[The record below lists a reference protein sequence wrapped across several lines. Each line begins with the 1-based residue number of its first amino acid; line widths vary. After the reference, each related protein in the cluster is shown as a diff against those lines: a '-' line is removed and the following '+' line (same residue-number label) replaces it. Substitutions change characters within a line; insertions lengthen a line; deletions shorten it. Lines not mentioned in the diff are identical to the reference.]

1 MHRQQYAKKQR
12 PVPISAIGPASARSG
27 HKVEMAARLAL
38 LAMMAVASAAAT
50 MPAHAQAVAGN
61 RADQAGQ
68 FAFDVP
74 AGPLAAVLNR
84 LAEQA
89 NLLLSVPTSVTA
101 GKSSPGVRG
110 NYSIDGAF
118 QAALTGTGLQAA
130 RQADG
135 TFALIP
141 VSSSLA
147 ADAPLPAVQVKAN
160 AETNALPAPYAG
172 GQVARGSRAGLLGNK
187 DVLDTPF
194 STISY
199 TSELMEDQQAITLA
213 DVLANDPAV
222 RSVSYG
228 LTNAAGA
235 GDSFL
240 IRGLSIQNSVLFDG
254 VPGIAP
260 SRTLPVETAERIEVL
275 KGPSALL
282 NGMAP
287 GAGGSV
293 GGAINMVPKRADDQP
308 LTRVTASYMSNG
320 IFGGHLD
327 IGRRFGDDNQ
337 WGVRFNG
344 VYRNGNTVTAGQS
357 IELSAAAIGID
368 YRGRDVRLSLDAGHQ
383 TLNNTAPQGSGG
395 FGIDDAIAI
404 PGAPSGSTRVA
415 QDWEFS
421 RTRSSYL
428 LLKGEYDIASDWT
441 VYGAVGGSNN
451 KFSYL
456 STDTYVTDIQGNAEA
471 TVYYWPDWY
480 NYRTVQGGIKG
491 SFNTGD
497 IKHQINLAATYLKK
511 DHGYTTDYYGF
522 TSFATNIYNPSSVAA
537 PSLAGFSSDPAI
549 TDTLELPS
557 IAVADTLSFFDDR
570 IALTVGARHQRVKY
584 ITYDTASG
592 VGTTTYDQSA
602 ITPVLAAVVKLR
614 SNWSIY
620 GNYIEGLGQ
629 GDTAPVGTTNAGQVF
644 PPIKTKQR
652 ELGTKYDFG
661 RFTATASLFQV
672 QKPSGLSVA
681 NGDGTY
687 TYRVSGEQRNRG
699 MEIGLYGELAHGVR
713 LLGGVTYTDPR
724 LTQTDSGT
732 NDGKMAPNI
741 SRWQLNLGGEYD
753 LDVLPGS
760 TLSARAISS
769 SSQYLDEANTRSIGG
784 WTRWDI
790 GARYKTIISGR
801 ATVFKTGIQNLF
813 NRAYW
818 ASGSG
823 SWLYVG
829 QARTVTVSVTVDF

>member
-1 MHRQQYAKKQR
+1 MPRQQHKNKR
-12 PVPISAIGPASARSG
+12 PVSACASIRTSQPGRHGKALTT
-27 HKVEMAARLAL
+27 RLAL
-38 LAMMAVASAAAT
+38 LAMMAVATTTTAMS
-50 MPAHAQAVAGN
+50 AHAQTSSDK
-61 RADQAGQ
+61 RADQAGL

-74 AGPLAAVLNR
+74 AGPLAAALNR
-84 LAEQA
+84 LADQA
-89 NLLLSVPTSVTA
+89 NLLLSVPSSVTT
-101 GKSSPGVRG
+101 GKNSPGVRG

-118 QAALTGTGLQAA
+118 LAVLAGTGLQAA

-135 TFALIP
+135 AFAVIP
-141 VSSSLA
+141 ASTVLS
-147 ADAPLPAVQVKAN
+147 ADSTLPAVQVNAN
-160 AETNALPAPYAG
+160 ADAGALPAAYAG

-187 DVLDTPF
+187 EVLDTPF

-199 TSELMEDQQAITLA
+199 TSELMEDQQAVTLA

-240 IRGLSIQNSVLFDG
+240 IRGLAIQNSVLFDG
-254 VPGIAP
+254 IPGIAP

-275 KGPSALL
+275 KGPNALL

-308 LTRVTASYMSNG
+308 LTRVTASYMSDG
-320 IFGGHLD
+320 IFGTHLD
-327 IGRRFGDDNQ
+327 LGRRFGDDNQ

-344 VYRNGNTVTAGQS
+344 VYRNGNTPTAGQS
-357 IELSAAAIGID
+357 IDLSAATIGID
-368 YRGRDVRLSLDAGHQ
+368 YRARDLRLSLDAGHQ
-383 TLNNTAPQGSGG
+383 TLNNKAPQGSGG
-395 FGIDDAIAI
+395 FGIDDSIDI
-404 PGAPSGSTRVA
+404 PSAPSGSTRVA

-421 RTRSSYL
+421 RTRSTYL
-428 LLKGEYDIASDWT
+428 LLKGEYDLSPEWSI
-441 VYGAVGGSNN
+441 YGAAGGSNN
-451 KFSYL
+451 RFSYL
-456 STDTYVTDIQGNAEA
+456 STDTYVTDTEGNATA

-491 SFNTGD
+491 AFNTGD
-497 IKHQINLAATYLKK
+497 IKHQVNLGATYLKK

-522 TSFATNIYNPSSVAA
+522 TSFATNIYQPSVVAA
-537 PSLAGFSSDPAI
+537 PSLAGFSSDPAK

-557 IAVADTLSFFDDR
+557 VAVSDTLSFFDDR
-570 IALTVGARHQRVKY
+570 LALTVGARHQRVKY
-584 ITYDTASG
+584 ITYDTSSG

-602 ITPVLAAVVKLR
+602 ITPVLAAVVKLQP
-614 SNWSIY
+614 NWSLY

-652 ELGTKYDFG
+652 EIGTKYDFG
-661 RFTATASLFQV
+661 SITATASLFQV

-681 NGDGTY
+681 NADGTY
-687 TYRVSGEQRNRG
+687 TYKVSGEQRNRG
-699 MEIGLYGELAHGVR
+699 VEIGVYGELSRGLR

-724 LTQTDSGT
+724 LTKTDSGT
-732 NDGKMAPNI
+732 NDGKMATNI
-741 SRWQLNLGGEYD
+741 SRWQLNAGVEYD
-753 LDVLPGS
+753 PAMLPGS

-769 SSQYLDEANTRSIGG
+769 SSQYVDEANTRSIGG
-784 WTRWDI
+784 WTRWDL
-790 GARYKTIISGR
+790 GARYKTIIASHP
-801 ATVFKTGIQNLF
+801 TVFKAGVQNLS
-813 NRAYW
+813 NRSYW
-818 ASGSG
+818 VSGSG

-829 QARTVTVSVTVDF
+829 QARTYTISVTVDF